1 MFEVFAQ
8 AFRIKSLR
16 KRILFVLAML
26 CVFRFAA
33 HIPLPGIDLKALED
47 FFSNNQLLGM
57 LNLLS
62 GGAMASFSIVALGLA
77 PYITASIIIQLL
89 TMVIPSLEELAKQG
103 SRGREK
109 INQYTNLATIPLAM
123 LQSYAMITLLSRSQ
137 MGLISGLTGIK
148 LITAIVTMA
157 AGTMFLVWIGE
168 LITEK
173 HIGNGISLLIL
184 AGILERIPLSLQR
197 MIVTFEPSQI
207 TNYIIFVILAV
218 LTIVAVVYLSEGQRH
233 IPVSYA
239 RRIRGNKMYGGMDT
253 YLPLRVNPV
262 GMIPIIFAMALVLFP
277 SLIGQ
282 FLVRSSVSWVSN
294 LGNVLISLFQNQVI
308 YGIIYFALV
317 FAFTY
322 FYTSVIFH
330 PDQIAENLQRSGA
343 FIPGIRPG
351 KPTTEYLS
359 FTTQRILFFGALG
372 LGIIAVLPVITRGVF
387 KVTTFTVGGAAV
399 LIVVSVIL
407 ETVNQLKAQI
417 SVYEYEG
424 K

>member
-233 IPVSYA
+233 I
-239 RRIRGNKMYGGMDT
+239 
-253 YLPLRVNPV
+253 
-262 GMIPIIFAMALVLFP
+262 MIPIIFAMALVLFP

>member
-1 MFEVFAQ
+1 
-8 AFRIKSLR
+8 
-16 KRILFVLAML
+16 
-26 CVFRFAA
+26 
-33 HIPLPGIDLKALED
+33 
-47 FFSNNQLLGM
+47 
-57 LNLLS
+57 
-62 GGAMASFSIVALGLA
+62 
-77 PYITASIIIQLL
+77 
-89 TMVIPSLEELAKQG
+89 
-103 SRGREK
+103 
-109 INQYTNLATIPLAM
+109 
-123 LQSYAMITLLSRSQ
+123 
-137 MGLISGLTGIK
+137 
-148 LITAIVTMA
+148 
-157 AGTMFLVWIGE
+157 
-168 LITEK
+168 
-173 HIGNGISLLIL
+173 
-184 AGILERIPLSLQR
+184 
-197 MIVTFEPSQI
+197 
-207 TNYIIFVILAV
+207 
-218 LTIVAVVYLSEGQRH
+218 
-233 IPVSYA
+233 
-239 RRIRGNKMYGGMDT
+239 MYGGMDT

-330 PDQIAENLQRSGA
+330 PDQISENLQRSGA